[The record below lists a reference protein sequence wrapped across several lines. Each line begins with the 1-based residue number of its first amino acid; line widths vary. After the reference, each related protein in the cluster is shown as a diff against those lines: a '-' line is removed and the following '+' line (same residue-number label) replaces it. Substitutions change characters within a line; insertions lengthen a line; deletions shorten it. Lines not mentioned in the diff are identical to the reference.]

1 MLSRE
6 ELARIATGEISVAT
20 ALAALAADSAP
31 PPPPRSRKKYQKVL
45 IKRSGG
51 RRFNAGRKP
60 SLSRE
65 SVDPLVELCRLWREA
80 VDAGNS
86 RQAAA
91 LEKSMIDLQA
101 SEARCRIVQ
110 RERIPADVVRARR
123 ILLDDTIRTPRYI
136 DVDSLI

>member
-6 ELARIATGEISVAT
+6 ELERIATGEISVA
-20 ALAALAADSAP
+20 AALASDSAP
-31 PPPPRSRKKYQKVL
+31 PPPPRSRSKYRKVL

-65 SVDPLVELCRLWREA
+65 SVDPLVELCKLWREA
-80 VDAGNS
+80 IDAGQS

-91 LEKSMIDLQA
+91 LEKRMLDLQA
-101 SEARCRIVQ
+101 VEARCRIVK
-110 RERIPADVVRARR
+110 RERIPAEVAQARR
-123 ILLDDTIRTPRYI
+123 ALLDDTIRTPRYI

>member
-1 MLSRE
+1 MLPRE
-6 ELARIATGEISVAT
+6 TLERIATGEISIA
-20 ALAALAADSAP
+20 AALAADSAP
-31 PPPPRSRKKYQKVL
+31 PPPPRRSKYRKVL

-65 SVDPLVELCRLWREA
+65 SVDPLVELCKLWREA
-80 VDAGNS
+80 IDAGQS
-86 RQAAA
+86 SQAAA
-91 LEKSMIDLQA
+91 LEKRMLDLQA
-101 SEARCRIVQ
+101 SEARCRIVK
-110 RERIPADVVRARR
+110 RERIPAEVAQGRR